1 MGLRLDSLEMIPPLD
16 IFKIDPYGDV
26 RWLEPARDIES
37 AKARLRTLG
46 AAMPGK
52 YVIISEISGNQ
63 RFFTVEVNGE
73 VSEGVD

>member
-1 MGLRLDSLEMIPPLD
+1 MIPPLD
-16 IFKIDPYGDV
+16 IFKIYAYGDV
-26 RWLEPARDIES
+26 RWFEPARDIES

-52 YVIISEISGNQ
+52 YVIISEITGNQ
-63 RFFTVEVNGE
+63 RFFTVEENGE